1 MNKFIKNFSY
11 TLTSNIVSFLISAFI
26 TFIIPKK
33 LGVQDYGYFQLYLFY
48 ANYTGFL
55 HLGWADGIY
64 LRYGGGYYEKLDKA
78 VFSGQFRLYC
88 TIETVLSIVIAG
100 LGFTFAPDHE
110 MSLVL
115 LMVGISV
122 IVSLSR
128 TLWQYI
134 LQGTNR
140 IKEYAIMTV
149 TEKIAYV
156 FIIVVSLVAGLKNF
170 IPIIAA
176 DLIGKFCAFLY
187 GSYQCRDTVFCRPV
201 KLDEQINEAFKNIS
215 VGIKI
220 MFANVA
226 SMLILGI
233 VRQAIEWHW
242 DVEVFGKI
250 SLTMSISNMLMI
262 LIRAVSMLMFPMLR
276 RIHMEKLPELYQKL
290 RVCLMVPLLGMLIFY
305 YPFKVIISAWLPQ
318 YVDGLIY
325 MAMLFPVCIYESKTS
340 MLIETYMKALR
351 MEQQLMVTNFI
362 TVGTSFVTTVLTVYV
377 FDDLDLAVIS
387 IVFLMAFRCIIAEKM
402 LLEKIRISV
411 DKDIILGIVLTVS
424 FIISSWFIGGINGV
438 LIYLVLY
445 ILYLMIKKNE
455 LIETMRFIKRSRKS
469 V

>member
-1 MNKFIKNFSY
+1 
-11 TLTSNIVSFLISAFI
+11 
-26 TFIIPKK
+26 
-33 LGVQDYGYFQLYLFY
+33 
-48 ANYTGFL
+48 
-55 HLGWADGIY
+55 
-64 LRYGGGYYEKLDKA
+64 
-78 VFSGQFRLYC
+78 
-88 TIETVLSIVIAG
+88 
-100 LGFTFAPDHE
+100 
-110 MSLVL
+110 
-115 LMVGISV
+115 
-122 IVSLSR
+122 
-128 TLWQYI
+128 
-134 LQGTNR
+134 
-140 IKEYAIMTV
+140 
-149 TEKIAYV
+149 
-156 FIIVVSLVAGLKNF
+156 
-170 IPIIAA
+170 
-176 DLIGKFCAFLY
+176 
-187 GSYQCRDTVFCRPV
+187 
-201 KLDEQINEAFKNIS
+201 
-215 VGIKI
+215 
-220 MFANVA
+220 
-226 SMLILGI
+226 
-233 VRQAIEWHW
+233 
-242 DVEVFGKI
+242 
-250 SLTMSISNMLMI
+250 MSISNMLMI

-411 DKDIILGIVLTVS
+411 DKDIILEIVLTVS